1 MLVTLRSWRV
11 KTSELSEN
19 HPNHTELNFLRPLNC
34 PGTHLYAVTTAGKFV
49 AIHGTVIRVSNVK
62 PLVKKMAFSCNLC
75 SQTQVWC
82 LCLNYAVMLFCIYI
96 WYVNLTISGLNADLC
111 GQFKISRQLEMK
123 WECATK
129 FLQDSKWE
137 DNLFSLKNFQD

>member
-11 KTSELSEN
+11 KTSELSEK

-34 PGTHLYAVTTAGKFV
+34 PCTHLNAVTTAGKFV

-82 LCLNYAVMLFCIYI
+82 LCLNYAVMLFCIHI

-111 GQFKISRQLEMK
+111 GPFQDFKAT

>member
-11 KTSELSEN
+11 KTAELSEN
-19 HPNHTELNFLRPLNC
+19 YPNHTELNFLRLLIC
-34 PGTHLYAVTTAGKFV
+34 PCTHLFAVTTAGKFV
-49 AIHGTVIRVSNVK
+49 AICGTVIRVSNVK

-82 LCLNYAVMLFCIYI
+82 LCLNYVVMLFCIHI

-111 GQFKISRQLEMK
+111 GP
-123 WECATK
+123 
-129 FLQDSKWE
+129 
-137 DNLFSLKNFQD
+137 FQDFKATWNEMRMCD